1 MVKMYPTVDRGVAL
15 EQIRDIAELMVDPQS
30 PDRRLGYLREDRI
43 AATTAFVDKAFG
55 LAGKIKPEQ
64 TYTNDLL
71 K

>member
-1 MVKMYPTVDRGVAL
+1 VAL
-15 EQIRDIAELMVDPQS
+15 EQIRDISELLVDPQS
-30 PDRRLGYLREDRI
+30 PDRRLGYLREDRM